1 MLSRFE
7 IHEVGLVRSCGDLRL
22 RWNSKMKKK
31 KSLKWGGRFMI
42 THLRLEAVVL
52 TEIKENEQD
61 TVEFRDFD

>member
-1 MLSRFE
+1 MFWRFE
-7 IHEVGLVRSCGDLRL
+7 IEVEFE
-22 RWNSKMKKK
+22 NEKK

-61 TVEFRDFD
+61 TVEFIDFD